1 VAFGPNGHILATGS
15 DDATTILWN
24 LSRVNDLQG
33 HAAERACSIA
43 GGGLNRDQ
51 WARYIPGLPYEQM
64 CPSH

>member
-1 VAFGPNGHILATGS
+1 MAFGPNGHILATGS

-43 GGGLNRDQ
+43 
-51 WARYIPGLPYEQM
+51 
-64 CPSH
+64 